1 MMGNSTPIG
10 GPINPERH
18 VSSGDRL
25 GKRYRAADSMFTS
38 TSIDDDDFLGKRP
51 GRFTYAFDS
60 LDEYLAQM
68 LFDGGTV

>member
-38 TSIDDDDFLGKRP
+38 TSVDDDDLLG
-51 GRFTYAFDS
+51 TYAIHTV
-60 LDEYLAQM
+60 EYIEILKLKKYLTNVLARK
-68 LFDGGTV
+68 